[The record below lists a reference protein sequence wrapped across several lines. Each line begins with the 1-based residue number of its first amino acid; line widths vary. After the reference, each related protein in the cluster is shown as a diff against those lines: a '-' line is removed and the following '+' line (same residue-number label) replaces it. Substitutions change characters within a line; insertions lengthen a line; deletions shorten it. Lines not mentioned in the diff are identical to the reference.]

1 MNMETALIAEDD
13 EANQLLLKTILTGY
27 GFKTIIADNG
37 EEALAYYRKNKDIN
51 IVLLDMHMPYLSGL
65 DTVRKIRHIEGRE
78 KRKHVPVIAVTAF
91 AQKGNR
97 ETCLEAGCDDY
108 IAKPFD
114 QKNLLKL
121 INRYRFR

>member
-1 MNMETALIAEDD
+1 METALIAEDD
-13 EANQLLLKTILTGY
+13 EANQLLLRTILRGY

-37 EEALAYYRKNKDIN
+37 EEALAYYKKNKDIN

-65 DTVRKIRHIEGRE
+65 DVVRKIRHIEGRE

-97 ETCLEAGCDDY
+97 ETCLEAGCDAY

-121 INRYRFR
+121 LNRYRFG